1 MISVIIVSW
10 NARRHLENCLNS
22 LRAHGGPRVRE
33 VIVVDNAS
41 TDGSPEM
48 VERLFPEVRLIRAGE
63 NLGFARANNLG
74 MRHASGSLLALINSD
89 VVVHPHCFERLAQ
102 VLDAQADVAM
112 VGPKVLGGDGHLQ
125 FTCAVVPT
133 YWNLFC
139 RALALDRMLGRWR
152 WFAGLEM
159 RHWDYE
165 RPGEV
170 GVLSGCF
177 WLVRR
182 AAVEQV
188 GGLDERFFFY
198 AEDVDWCKRF
208 RDAGWKVM
216 YCPAASVTHF
226 GGGSSANAPVRYS
239 IEMLRANSRYWEKHH
254 GRAGRRAFF
263 LFAVT
268 YHGLRLLTRVL
279 RRAFR
284 FNGGAD
290 SKLHEHAA
298 CLRWLLRGIEPQ
310 APETAPRPDPSVP
323 LASRQPACK

>member
-22 LRAHGGPRVRE
+22 LRAHGGPLVQE

-48 VERLFPEVRLIRAGE
+48 VERLFPEVRLIRAGA

-74 MRHASGSLLALINSD
+74 MRHATGSVLALINSD
-89 VVVHPHCFERLAQ
+89 VVVHAHCFERLAQ
-102 VLDAQADVAM
+102 VMEARPDVGMA
-112 VGPKVLGGDGHLQ
+112 GPKVLGSDGRVQ

-133 YWNLFC
+133 FWNLFC
-139 RALALDRMLGRWR
+139 RAFALDRCLGHWR

-165 RPGEV
+165 RAGEV

-208 RDAGWKVM
+208 RDAGWKVL
-216 YCPAASVTHF
+216 YWPEASVTHF
-226 GGGSSANAPVRYS
+226 GGGSSGNAPVRYS
-239 IEMLRANSRYWEKHH
+239 IEMLRANLRYWEKHH
-254 GRAGRRAFF
+254 GRVGRCGYF
-263 LFAVT
+263 LFALT
-268 YHGLRLLTRVL
+268 YHGLRLLTRTL
-279 RRAFR
+279 RRGIR
-284 FNGGAD
+284 WHGSAD
-290 SKLHEHAA
+290 PKFHEHAA
-298 CLRWLLRGIEPQ
+298 CLRWLLTGAEPS
-310 APETAPRPDPSVP
+310 ARETGPPPHAVTLRPG
-323 LASRQPACK
+323 QPAVK